1 VNTTRYPL
9 NATRRRRKA
18 ALIRDCGDADMP
30 AVQAIYAH
38 HVRTGLA
45 SFEEEPPSL
54 EEMQRRRSEVLK
66 LGLPYLVAE
75 VEGVVQ
81 GYAYATPY
89 RTRSA
94 YRFTIEN
101 SVYIA
106 SEMARRGI
114 GRALVERL
122 IARCEVEPWRQMI
135 AIIGSSDNRASVALH
150 RALGFHMVG
159 TLQGVGFKHG
169 RWVDTV
175 LMQRELGSG
184 SKVLPANPI
193 SERPT

>member
-1 VNTTRYPL
+1 M
-9 NATRRRRKA
+9 ATRRRRNA
-18 ALIRDCGDADMP
+18 ALIRDCVNADMP
-30 AVQAIYAH
+30 AVQAIYSH

-66 LGLPYLVAE
+66 RGLPYLVAE

-89 RTRSA
+89 RSRTA

-101 SVYIA
+101 SVYVA

-114 GRALVERL
+114 GWALVERL

-184 SKVLPANPI
+184 SKVLPASPI
-193 SERPT
+193 SAQAT